1 MPPRPLPA
9 IVLIVLLVVT
19 TSAQTAPPASPTRI
33 AVINTAHLLSSLD
46 EMADAQRAIEAM
58 RSAAQKEID
67 RRKAEIE
74 RLSAD
79 LDNPNLYKRDS
90 PEFRKLQEDLLQKS
104 LDLQSFTQFSQ
115 QKLFME
121 LRLRTLLVTRN
132 RLAQPVALGGRRT
145 RSGVAVRSRGSCLDL
160 GVAAPPEP
168 KSCSG
173 KGYDGYHRHSDTD
186 REPPIRRVRHRGR
199 LRLEA
204 LCDVAD
210 SNVGCRARRARG
222 QDIAGEL

>member
-121 LRLRTLLVTRN
+121 LRLRTLLVTRKIDDA
-132 RLAQPVALGGRRT
+132 LATYAQSHNIA
-145 RSGVAVRSRGSCLDL
+145 AVF
-160 GVAAPPEP
+160 
-168 KSCSG
+168 
-173 KGYDGYHRHSDTD
+173 TT
-186 REPPIRRVRHRGR
+186 
-199 LRLEA
+199 
-204 LCDVAD
+204 
-210 SNVGCRARRARG
+210 
-222 QDIAGEL
+222 QDISLDKTRTQQDLESALLMRKVAYLHPTADLTRPLLEQMNTDYRLGTIPK